1 MQNKKI
7 AVTGGIGSGK
17 SALCAILREKG
28 YPVFSCDEIYAE
40 LCGDCDYLSVLGSR
54 FPECIVEGKLDR
66 KKLSQKIFSDPA
78 ARDALNALSHPRIMQ
93 RLFDR
98 MEKFPVSFAEV
109 PLLYEG
115 GYEGMF
121 DGVIALR
128 RSRERRKDAVR
139 RRDGLSDEQIEARIA
154 SQLDERELAKKNCFL
169 IENDGSLTELR
180 TKAEKALQSFGIEF

>member
-17 SALCAILREKG
+17 SALCAILRGKG
-28 YPVFSCDEIYAE
+28 FPVFSCDEIYAE
-40 LCGDCDYLSVLGSR
+40 LCGDRDYLSALGSR

-139 RRDGLSDEQIEARIA
+139 RRDGLSDEQIEVRIA

-180 TKAEKALQSFGIEF
+180 TQAEKALQSFGIEF